1 MRIDITNMNLV
12 QFQPKVDGISR
23 VQTPATKQV
32 QGSGEEPKKP
42 GDAVSV
48 DFSRMSMAP
57 ALGDIQT
64 SQVDKVKTKET
75 GPQMAALP
83 CPKPDAEKSGMV
95 TNANGTLSII
105 EEPAAA
111 PTQDTGGVNFA
122 KMFGVD
128 TGSKAEST
136 VPKHFN
142 SREIEGHYFA
152 NGADKAKGLN
162 DLSGDGKKLYEAIKA
177 RYLDSVPQCPHGSPT
192 LYLTGGLP
200 GSGKGFILSKIM
212 GDSPQMVRV
221 DPDEIKKD
229 ILHDLARKNSN
240 LLDEAAT
247 NKTWG
252 NDIHETSSFMAKMLM
267 DDALVSGK
275 DIVFDS
281 SMASG
286 NVDKYRNYAATARQN
301 GYKVNGIISDVSVE
315 TANQRALGRAD
326 KPTIL
331 KLEDG
336 STKTLPGRLT
346 ERSYIEGCAKH
357 LDSNLKTY
365 LNEGMYDHCMVFDN
379 NSSENPAQVKMV
391 YKREIGPDGTPKT
404 VIASAS
410 AEKMDA

>member
-1 MRIDITNMNLV
+1 MRIDIAKMNLV
-12 QFQPKVDGISR
+12 QFQPKVDGVSKAQSL
-23 VQTPATKQV
+23 VTKTV
-32 QGSGEEPKKP
+32 QGSGEESKKP
-42 GDAVSV
+42 GDAVNV

-57 ALGDIQT
+57 TLGPIQT
-64 SQVDKVKTKET
+64 SSLDKVKSSDN
-75 GPQMAALP
+75 GPRMAALP
-83 CPKPDAEKSGMV
+83 CPRPDTKKSGMV
-95 TNANGTLSII
+95 TNENGTLSII
-105 EEPAAA
+105 EEPAGTPA
-111 PTQDTGGVNFA
+111 QDTGGVNFA

-142 SREIEGHYFA
+142 AQEIEGHYFA
-152 NGADKAKGLN
+152 NGAENAKGLN
-162 DLSGDGKKLYEAIKA
+162 DLSDDGKKLYKSIKA
-177 RYLDSVPQCPHGSPT
+177 RYLDAVPQCPHGSPT

-229 ILHDLARKNSN
+229 ILHDLASKDSG
-240 LLDEAAT
+240 LLDQAAT

-267 DDALVSGK
+267 NDALVSGK

-286 NVDKYRNYAATARQN
+286 NVNKYRNYAATARQN

-365 LNEGMYDHCMVFDN
+365 LSEGMYDQCMVFDN

>member
-1 MRIDITNMNLV
+1 MRIETANLSPI
-12 QFQPKVDGISR
+12 QFRHKVDGVAKIE
-23 VQTPATKQV
+23 TPVTKQIQV
-32 QGSGEEPKKP
+32 PGEEPKKL
-42 GDAVSV
+42 DNIAV

-64 SQVDKVKTKET
+64 SQVDKTRLSDH
-75 GPQMAALP
+75 GPHMATLP
-83 CPKPDAEKSGMV
+83 CPRPDAKKSGMV
-95 TNANGTLSII
+95 TNENGTLSII
-105 EEPAAA
+105 EEPTAA

-122 KMFGVD
+122 KMFGVE
-128 TGSKAEST
+128 TEPKAEST

-142 SREIEGHYFA
+142 AQEIEGHYFA

-162 DLSGDGKKLYEAIKA
+162 DLSADGKKLYESIKA
-177 RYLDSVPQCPHGSPT
+177 RYLDSVPKCPHGSPT

-229 ILHDLARKNSN
+229 ILHDLARKDPG

-252 NDIHETSSFMAKMLM
+252 NDIHETSSFMAKRLM

-286 NVDKYRNYAATARQN
+286 NVGKYRGYAATARQN

-331 KLEDG
+331 KLDDG

-365 LNEGMYDHCMVFDN
+365 LSEGMYDHCMVFDN

-391 YKREIGPDGTPKT
+391 YKREIGSDGIPRT
-404 VIASAS
+404 VIANAS
-410 AEKMDA
+410 AEMKEK